1 MAKMKPW
8 EKFLTLFSF
17 LMIVFSVIMRCL
29 CGVHDMDN
37 LVILAFMGILMF
49 VIFLISSFFP
59 ADWRMTEKQKAK
71 IDDMNAY
78 QEKYRKIFISI
89 TFVISFSFAV
99 MIFFL
104 S

>member
-1 MAKMKPW
+1 MAKMKSW

-17 LMIVFSVIMRCL
+17 LTIVVSVIIRCL

-59 ADWRMTEKQKAK
+59 ADWRMTEKQKAR
-71 IDDMNAY
+71 IGDMDVY
-78 QEKYRKIFISI
+78 QEKYRKIFICI
-89 TFVISFSFAV
+89 TFAISFAFAV
-99 MIFFL
+99 MIFLL